1 MPVTVASAGV
11 GDEGRRGVHV
21 SLAVAAGAGDEDP
34 HEEAMH
40 EMEQA
45 WHLGQARKKEFRE
58 AMRTARGGKGAQG
71 GGQHGARGGSEGVA
85 AGLEDGQPPVGESSS
100 SSLGSGLSLRHDD
113 ALSVGGQVR

>member
-71 GGQHGARGGSEGVA
+71 GGGSTERAAGRRVSLRGWRTGSRLLVRAAAVAWARGCPCGMTM
-85 AGLEDGQPPVGESSS
+85 
-100 SSLGSGLSLRHDD
+100 H
-113 ALSVGGQVR
+113 

>member
-71 GGQHGARGGSEGVA
+71 GGAARSA
-85 AGLEDGQPPVGESSS
+85 
-100 SSLGSGLSLRHDD
+100 RR
-113 ALSVGGQVR
+113 VGGCRCGVGGRAAACW